1 MSAVD
6 TVHEYAGYG
15 LAGLLQEILS
25 GWGIPLLV
33 ALGGTAR
40 LVLAMAER
48 GTPRDLAV
56 HALGLV
62 LVVWL
67 TSLTSKE
74 SLPAPRLAVW
84 TGAAADAVQ
93 RRAARTIRSD
103 FLEDPFGWERLAATA
118 SLGRIYDPALARDVD
133 GFLESCAKTA
143 LASTSTPTASPN
155 LLRPGVLRYGPRCE
169 TWREELWARLR
180 EHLLEDARH
189 ARLRS
194 AAERRSPG
202 EASAFI
208 EAYADQVV
216 ARAVDE
222 PGSPTS
228 EAALV
233 AASLGEYRHFDPA
246 QSTGGASPWAAAERP
261 RGLIWDLLGAGVDG
275 GVSVLA
281 GLRQAWE
288 SRFAA
293 KQAYYLVVSYG
304 PHLYG
309 LTLMAVLGFFPAA
322 GLWAL
327 LPGRW
332 TALVNWGKVFVSV
345 KLWPVG
351 WAALS
356 AFNARRG
363 ALEALDPPGRG
374 AADVFLGVAAMYLLV
389 PSLAW
394 LMVHL
399 GAAAAAAPFASAI
412 PPAAGAGY
420 GAAGRWL
427 K

>member
-1 MSAVD
+1 M
-6 TVHEYAGYG
+6 
-15 LAGLLQEILS
+15 
-25 GWGIPLLV
+25 
-33 ALGGTAR
+33 
-40 LVLAMAER
+40 
-48 GTPRDLAV
+48 
-56 HALGLV
+56 
-62 LVVWL
+62 
-67 TSLTSKE
+67 
-74 SLPAPRLAVW
+74 
-84 TGAAADAVQ
+84 DAVQ
-93 RRAARTIRSD
+93 RRAARTIQAD

-118 SLGRIYDPALARDVD
+118 SLGRIYDPALARDVG
-133 GFLESCAKTA
+133 GFLESCGKTA
-143 LASTSTPTASPN
+143 LASTSTAPPN
-155 LLRPGVLRYGPRCE
+155 LLRPGALRYTPRCE
-169 TWREELWARLR
+169 SWREDLWSRLR

-189 ARLRS
+189 ARLRA

-233 AASLGEYRHFDPA
+233 AASLGEYRHFDAA
-246 QSTGGASPWAAAERP
+246 QSTGGLSPWAAAERS
-261 RGLIWDLLGAGVDG
+261 RGLIGDLLSAGVDG

-293 KQAYYLVVSYG
+293 KQAYFLAVSYG

-332 TALVNWGKVFVSV
+332 AALVNWGKVFVSV

-374 AADVFLGVAAMYLLV
+374 AADAFLGVAAMYLLV

-394 LMVHL
+394 LMVNL
-399 GAAAAAAPFASAI
+399 GAAAAAAPFASAL
-412 PPAAGAGY
+412 PPTAGASY
-420 GAAGRWL
+420 GASGRWL